1 MLTEREVAAAIGSTA
16 YGPDGA
22 KIGTVENFFVDDRTG
37 VPTWVSVSTGLFGT
51 RHSIAPA
58 AEASVG
64 DVGLLLPVTAEA
76 VKSAPR
82 LAGTHLDPAEEQA
95 LRAHYGLADAVPGAI
110 GTGTGT
116 GTGDRAGAGTDTVAI
131 AAPVAQP
138 VPAGTAEPVADAPEP
153 VADRNVRPGAGPVTE
168 SAAESTGEP
177 IVEPRPAAADVRGD
191 VTGDVAGDVAGND
204 GGMVRSEERLRVG
217 TERVGATRFR
227 LVKYV
232 VTEDVQIT
240 VPIRREEIRVEEVP
254 LDTADSAVGESLL
267 EHGDVAEGERPG
279 RHTAPNEAGLPDEIV
294 LHTERPVVS
303 VEVVPTERVRLRREL
318 VDGVET
324 VSGQVQREQVVV
336 DQDAAPGSTPS

>member
-16 YGPDGA
+16 YGPDGS

-37 VPTWVSVSTGLFGT
+37 VPTWVSVATGLFGT

-64 DVGLLLPVTAEA
+64 DGGLVLPVTAEA
-76 VKSAPR
+76 VKAAPR

-95 LRAHYGLADAVPGAI
+95 LRTHYGMADAER
-110 GTGTGT
+110 
-116 GTGDRAGAGTDTVAI
+116 DESGTDTDASAEAAAEPVKAPV
-131 AAPVAQP
+131 AAPVDAP
-138 VPAGTAEPVADAPEP
+138 GAEPVA
-153 VADRNVRPGAGPVTE
+153 
-168 SAAESTGEP
+168 AAW
-177 IVEPRPAAADVRGD
+177 PAAGD
-191 VTGDVAGDVAGND
+191 AVDQD
-204 GGMVRSEERLRVG
+204 GGMVRSEEQLRVG

-254 LDTADSAVGESLL
+254 LDAADSDAGEDLL
-267 EHGDVAEGERPG
+267 QHGDLAEGERPG
-279 RHTAPNEAGLPDEIV
+279 RHTAPDDAGLPDEIV

-303 VEVVPTERVRLRREL
+303 VEVVPTERVRLRREI
-318 VDGVET
+318 VEGIET
-324 VSGQVQREQVVV
+324 ISGQVQREQVVV
-336 DQDAAPGSTPS
+336 DQDPGRNS

>member
-64 DVGLLLPVTAEA
+64 DGGLVLPVTADA
-76 VKSAPR
+76 VKAAPR

-95 LRAHYGLADAVPGAI
+95 LRAHYGLADAESAPESGPIRAGGAEQESVAGDQPPPDEATVAEPGA
-110 GTGTGT
+110 
-116 GTGDRAGAGTDTVAI
+116 RAD
-131 AAPVAQP
+131 
-138 VPAGTAEPVADAPEP
+138 ERPVADA
-153 VADRNVRPGAGPVTE
+153 VD
-168 SAAESTGEP
+168 
-177 IVEPRPAAADVRGD
+177 D
-191 VTGDVAGDVAGND
+191 D
-204 GGMVRSEERLRVG
+204 GGMVRSEEQLRVG
-217 TERVGATRFR
+217 TERTGATRFR

-254 LDTADSAVGESLL
+254 LDAADGDTGEGLVQ
-267 EHGDVAEGERPG
+267 HGDLAEGERPG
-279 RHTAPNEAGLPDEIV
+279 RHTAPDDAGLPEEIV
-294 LHTERPVVS
+294 LHTERPVIS
-303 VEVVPTERVRLRREL
+303 VEVVPTERVRLRRE
-318 VDGVET
+318 VVEGVET

-336 DQDAAPGSTPS
+336 DQDPSPTS

>member
-37 VPTWVSVSTGLFGT
+37 EPTWVSVSTGLFGT

-58 AEASVG
+58 GEASVG
-64 DVGLLLPVTAEA
+64 DGGLLLPVTAEA

-95 LRAHYGLADAVPGAI
+95 LRTHYGLAGTVPQATGPGTDLTDDSGAETDAG
-110 GTGTGT
+110 GS
-116 GTGDRAGAGTDTVAI
+116 TDTVAI
-131 AAPVAQP
+131 AAPAPQP
-138 VPAGTAEPVADAPEP
+138 VPDAAGPVAEGTGEPVADGAA
-153 VADRNVRPGAGPVTE
+153 VAATD
-168 SAAESTGEP
+168 
-177 IVEPRPAAADVRGD
+177 AAD
-191 VTGDVAGDVAGND
+191 DVARDD
-204 GGMVRSEERLRVG
+204 GGMVRSEERLRVD

-254 LDTADSAVGESLL
+254 LDAADSAVGESLL
-267 EHGDVAEGERPG
+267 GHGDVAEGERPG
-279 RHTAPNEAGLPDEIV
+279 RHTAPNETGLPDEIV

-324 VSGQVQREQVVV
+324 VSAQVQREQVVV
-336 DQDAAPGSTPS
+336 DKDAGPVRRDGREGTAAAPE